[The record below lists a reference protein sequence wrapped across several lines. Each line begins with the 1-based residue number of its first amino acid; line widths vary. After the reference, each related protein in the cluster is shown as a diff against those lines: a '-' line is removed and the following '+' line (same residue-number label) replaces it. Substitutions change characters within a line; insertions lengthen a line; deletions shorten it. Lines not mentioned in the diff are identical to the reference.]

1 MNLKEVYEF
10 MGSERLGV
18 LATVSEDGTPEAAL
32 MGIAATPQLELIFDT
47 LNSTRKYANIK
58 KNPSVAFVIGC
69 SSEISVQY
77 EGIAEE
83 LSGDSLTKYKAIY
96 FSKFTDGPAR
106 ENWLGMTYFVVR
118 PRWVRY
124 CDYNPASR
132 RIDEQRF

>member
-1 MNLKEVYEF
+1 MNLKDVYEF
-10 MGSERLGV
+10 MEGERLGV

-47 LNSTRKYANIK
+47 LNSTRKYANIQ
-58 KNPSVAFVIGC
+58 KNPRVAFVIGC

-77 EGIAEE
+77 EGIAAE
-83 LSGDSLTKYKAIY
+83 LSGDHLAKYKAIY
-96 FSKFTDGPAR
+96 FAKFTDGPAR

-124 CDYNPASR
+124 SDYNPASR
-132 RIDEQRF
+132 RIEEQRF